1 MAVIPDDSP
10 AHEKTTP
17 VDSNLIAYGTPIEEE
32 GFSIDKTS
40 KKFHQPC
47 KIDQDSE
54 EKSPTP
60 ETATE
65 SPIPL
70 PAQKMEKKKRQRK
83 RKRKKIKAV
92 VVIKGRRTK
101 PGILSG
107 KYRLKLP
114 KTFTGNCL
122 PLIALCLFC
131 QCHLVHSG
139 FQCAN
144 SVRVLDFPVT
154 LSNND
159 QNFSF
164 EEPTFCPERVFI
176 FGSCLAGFRGSS
188 LEINCTNAMDIQVKY
203 GKGNLDGPLVP
214 IICKVSKTSV
224 EDKNEDVDDE
234 ICGSVPVTDFPIVI
248 KQYDQIKTFQEHEAI
263 FCPQRVGILKSCS
276 ACFENKSLLEISCR
290 KNGDEEN
297 RQLFVEHGKGQGI
310 TDYVELNSKE
320 CKKNKTGVRE
330 RQSDRS
336 DAKASAEKSEGSEGI
351 SRIDGGLLV
360 ICIMALP
367 AILGFL

>member
-1 MAVIPDDSP
+1 MRCSLLEAASASYPVDMAVISDDSP
-10 AHEKTTP
+10 AHEKITP
-17 VDSNLIAYGTPIEEE
+17 VDSNLIAYGTSIEEE
-32 GFSIDKTS
+32 GFSINKTS
-40 KKFHQPC
+40 KKFNQPC

-54 EKSPTP
+54 EKSPPP

-70 PAQKMEKKKRQRK
+70 PAQKMKKRRQRK

-144 SVRVLDFPVT
+144 SFQVSDFPVT

-159 QNFSF
+159 QNFFF
-164 EEPTFCPERVFI
+164 EESTFCPERVLI
-176 FGSCLAGFRGSS
+176 FRSCLACFRGLS
-188 LEINCTNAMDIQVKY
+188 LEMNCTNAMDIQVKY

-224 EDKNEDVDDE
+224 EDEDEDVDVE
-234 ICGSVPVTDFPIVI
+234 ISGSVPVTDFPIVI
-248 KQYDQIKTFQEHEAI
+248 KQFDQNKTFQENEVI
-263 FCPQRVGILKSCS
+263 FCPNRVVILKSCS
-276 ACFENKSLLEISCR
+276 ACFTNKSLLEISCR
-290 KNGDEEN
+290 KNGGVEN

-320 CKKNKTGVRE
+320 YKKTRLVGGKDKVTGPMVR
-330 RQSDRS
+330 
-336 DAKASAEKSEGSEGI
+336 
-351 SRIDGGLLV
+351 LLQKKV
-360 ICIMALP
+360 KKR
-367 AILGFL
+367 